1 MNGTMNQGWHPPATG
16 VVRGCWQ
23 LSRGHGPGWSRGLA
37 FAALDSAASIPG
49 PLHLDCAD
57 IYTGVEELLGDWMAS
72 RREAAGE
79 VVVHTKCVP
88 DLAALPRI
96 DRAHVRRIVLRS
108 RGRLRRDVLDLVQ
121 LHWWDFGVPGWVR
134 AAEWLAELREEGV
147 VRHVGV
153 TNFGADALR
162 TLLDEGIPIVTN
174 QVQFSLLDRRPLGGL
189 TDLCAERGVAL
200 LCYGAL
206 AGGLLADGSFA
217 GGAPGSPLVGA
228 PPDSPPVGAPPDGP
242 LVGAPP
248 DSPPVGDAPD
258 SPLVGDAPGSPP
270 VGAAP
275 DGPPVGA
282 SSGSPP
288 SRTAPT
294 TGMPE
299 SAVGADSRSIT
310 KYRLILDDVGGPAVL
325 RRARAALAR
334 IAARQDASL
343 ADVAASWTLAQPSV
357 GAVVIGLSRRR
368 LTADPRTV
376 RLRPEDLA
384 ALQAAVPATVPG
396 AVYEAERDRSG
407 PHGRIMRYD
416 LNREG

>member
-1 MNGTMNQGWHPPATG
+1 MTGTVNHDWHPPATG
-16 VVRGCWQ
+16 VIRGCWQ

-37 FAALDSAASIPG
+37 FAALDSAAAKPG

-228 PPDSPPVGAPPDGP
+228 PPDSPPVGAPP
-242 LVGAPP
+242 
-248 DSPPVGDAPD
+248 
-258 SPLVGDAPGSPP
+258 
-270 VGAAP
+270 
-275 DGPPVGA
+275 
-282 SSGSPP
+282 GSPP

-299 SAVGADSRSIT
+299 SAVGADSRSLT
-310 KYRLILDDVGGPAVL
+310 KYRLILDDVGGLAAL

-334 IAARQDASL
+334 IADRQGASL
-343 ADVAASWTLAQPSV
+343 ADVAAAFALSQP
-357 GAVVIGLSRRR
+357 AVAAVIIGLSRRR

>member
-1 MNGTMNQGWHPPATG
+1 MTGTVNHDWHPPATG
-16 VVRGCWQ
+16 VIRGCWQ

-37 FAALDSAASIPG
+37 FAALDSAAAKPG

-72 RREAAGE
+72 RKGAAGE

-147 VRHVGV
+147 VRHVGA

-228 PPDSPPVGAPPDGP
+228 PPDSPPVGAPP
-242 LVGAPP
+242 
-248 DSPPVGDAPD
+248 
-258 SPLVGDAPGSPP
+258 
-270 VGAAP
+270 
-275 DGPPVGA
+275 
-282 SSGSPP
+282 GSPP

-299 SAVGADSRSIT
+299 SAVGADSRSLT
-310 KYRLILDDVGGPAVL
+310 KYRLILDDVGGLAAL
-325 RRARAALAR
+325 QRARAALAR
-334 IAARQDASL
+334 IADRQGASL
-343 ADVAASWTLAQPSV
+343 ADVAAAFALSQP
-357 GAVVIGLSRRR
+357 AVAAVIIGLSRRR

>member
-1 MNGTMNQGWHPPATG
+1 MTGTVNHDWHPPATG
-16 VVRGCWQ
+16 VIRGCWQ

-37 FAALDSAASIPG
+37 FAALDSAAAKPG

-72 RREAAGE
+72 RRAAVDG
-79 VVVHTKCVP
+79 VVVHTKCAP

-96 DRAHVRRIVLRS
+96 DRSHVRRIVLRS
-108 RGRLRRDVLDLVQ
+108 RDRLRRDVLDLVQ

-134 AAEWLAELREEGV
+134 AAEWLAELREEGL

-153 TNFGADALR
+153 TNFDVDALH
-162 TLLDEGIPIVTN
+162 TLLDEGIPVVTN

-217 GGAPGSPLVGA
+217 GGAPGS
-228 PPDSPPVGAPPDGP
+228 P

-310 KYRLILDDVGGPAVL
+310 KYRLILDDVGGLAAL

-334 IAARQDASL
+334 IADRQGASL
-343 ADVAASWTLAQPSV
+343 ADVAAAFALSQP
-357 GAVVIGLSRRR
+357 AVAAVIIGLSRRR
-368 LTADPRTV
+368 LTADARTV